1 MEAQRLRVVVFGTG
15 SAGKTSL
22 INALMGR
29 NVGEVGATLGT
40 TQAAAL
46 YRWTVPA
53 ISQPVDLVDSPG
65 ILEVGGEGREAEAQQ
80 QAQAAD
86 LLLFVVDADL
96 RQSEATPLK
105 ELARLGKRSLLVL
118 NKADR
123 YTPAEQ
129 DTLLARLR
137 QRVEGIIAY
146 EDVLLASA
154 QPAPVLAANGQTL
167 LPTAKIKALRDR
179 IHAIL
184 IAEGRLLYLDNAL
197 LQSEQLQSAAKAAYA
212 RQLEA
217 AAERII
223 QRYQWVVAAAVFA
236 NPLPAVDLLATAAIN
251 AQMVVEIGGIY
262 GCQLNLQRGR
272 ELAFS
277 LAKTLAGM
285 GLIEGSIQVITEVV
299 AALLEFTIVGFLV
312 TGPIQAASAGYLTR
326 VAGRSFIEYF
336 KQDQNWGSGGMEA
349 ILQTQMQRA
358 KHDPWLHPFLRE
370 FSRRFL
376 KPPSP

>member
-1 MEAQRLRVVVFGTG
+1 M
-15 SAGKTSL
+15 
-22 INALMGR
+22 
-29 NVGEVGATLGT
+29 
-40 TQAAAL
+40 
-46 YRWTVPA
+46 
-53 ISQPVDLVDSPG
+53 
-65 ILEVGGEGREAEAQQ
+65 
-80 QAQAAD
+80 
-86 LLLFVVDADL
+86 
-96 RQSEATPLK
+96 
-105 ELARLGKRSLLVL
+105 
-118 NKADR
+118 
-123 YTPAEQ
+123 
-129 DTLLARLR
+129 
-137 QRVEGIIAY
+137 
-146 EDVLLASA
+146 LLASA